1 VRRALSENPVVRGG
15 VLAWALIGFV
25 VAIVVA
31 AVVLF
36 QLRLVI
42 VPLVLAVFPAAL
54 LAPPVA
60 RARRR
65 LPDAAAVV
73 AVLVP
78 FLVALVGVVGF
89 AGWLI
94 AGELTELVETMEGS
108 YAETRDWAEDTFDVD
123 MPAFGELTERAQGW
137 ATAEGGIRS
146 RATDAATTT
155 LEVLAATLF
164 GVVALFFYLKD
175 GGRIAAWLRDLFPTD
190 ARPHVEEVGRRS
202 WITLGAYFRGQLL
215 VAAVD
220 AVFIG
225 LGLFILGVPLA
236 LPLAILVLIGGLFP
250 VVGAFVAG
258 ALAVLVALAD
268 GGVVLA
274 LSVVALNL
282 AVQQLEGNV
291 LQPIIVGRATALHPL
306 AVIVAITAGG
316 FVFGI
321 LGAFLAVPLTAVAA
335 RAVGYLRTDLRDPGA
350 EALDRGEVPT
360 VAEADPTSEA

>member
-1 VRRALSENPVVRGG
+1 M
-15 VLAWALIGFV
+15 LAWALVG
-25 VAIVVA
+25 VAA
-31 AVVLF
+31 AVVIAGVVVI
-36 QLRLVI
+36 QLRLVV
-42 VPLVLAVFPAAL
+42 VPLVLALFPAAL
-54 LAPPVA
+54 LAPLVD

-65 LPDAAAVV
+65 LPDAAAVL
-73 AVLVP
+73 AVLVA
-78 FLVALVGVVGF
+78 FLVGLVGVVGF

-94 AGELTELVETMEGS
+94 ASELTELVETMEES
-108 YAETRDWAEDTFDVD
+108 YIDIGEWTEDTFDLD
-123 MPAFGELTERAQGW
+123 LPAFDDLTARAEGW

-155 LEVLAATLF
+155 LEMLAATLF

-175 GGRIAAWLRDLFPTD
+175 GGRIVAWLRDLFPRD

-202 WITLGAYFRGQLL
+202 WVTLGAYFRGQLL

-225 LGLFILGVPLA
+225 LGLLILGVPLA
-236 LPLAILVLIGGLFP
+236 LPLAILVFIGGLFP

-258 ALAVLVALAD
+258 LLAVLVALAD
-268 GGVVLA
+268 GGIALA
-274 LSVVALNL
+274 LLVVALNL
-282 AVQQLEGNV
+282 VVQQLEGNV

-316 FVFGI
+316 FVLGI

-335 RAVGYLRTDLRDPGA
+335 RAVGYLRTDMRDPGA
-350 EALDRGEVPT
+350 EAVDAEDVPT
-360 VAEADPTSEA
+360 VAEEDPTPGA